1 LNVAARGFSR
11 RLADSLQAPDSR
23 EDPLQL
29 LDSMVEMLNRT
40 DSFMAGHSQRVS
52 DLSASI
58 ARLAKFS
65 ATDIEFVR
73 RAGLVHDIGKVSIPE
88 KVLRKSEP
96 LTADEMH
103 LIKLHP
109 IFGASLLSRLPGMD
123 SLVPVVLH
131 HHERWDG
138 SGYPGGLSMTDIP
151 KEARVIAVADAYD
164 AMTSYR
170 PYGEVLSAEEALN
183 ELRRCSGTQF
193 DPSLVDAMHE
203 AFLYGLLE
211 RKTSVMYPRV
221 EHKV

>member
-1 LNVAARGFSR
+1 
-11 RLADSLQAPDSR
+11 
-23 EDPLQL
+23 
-29 LDSMVEMLNRT
+29 MVEMLNRT

-65 ATDIEFVR
+65 AVDVEFAR

-88 KVLRKSEP
+88 KVLRKSDP

-138 SGYPGGLSMTDIP
+138 TGYPGGLSMTDIP
-151 KEARVIAVADAYD
+151 KESRVIAVADAYD

-170 PYGEVLSAEEALN
+170 PYGEVLSPEEALN